1 MPFPSILR
9 QIVFMFTY
17 GLLMMTS
24 TFIAD
29 YVLSIHFP
37 SARTDIN
44 TIVNKLQ
51 TGSITQC
58 CPEIKTKLDYCN
70 MRVANWV
77 ANCGVYK
84 YENYSA
90 SHPSQCVNCLSRS
103 CVCVNVITLLDP
115 KIEMALL
122 WNVVRQHLRV

>member
-17 GLLMMTS
+17 DDFHFLS
-24 TFIAD
+24 IIAD

-58 CPEIKTKLDYCN
+58 CPETKTKLDYCN
-70 MRVANWV
+70 MRVAN
-77 ANCGVYK
+77 
-84 YENYSA
+84 
-90 SHPSQCVNCLSRS
+90 CVWWSLQ
-103 CVCVNVITLLDP
+103 V
-115 KIEMALL
+115 
-122 WNVVRQHLRV
+122 